1 MTYLLKTK
9 RQRGRDTRLFFI
21 VCGLV
26 ILIFLAYKPLSRVL
40 VFIGGPIWNA
50 SQALRATK
58 ETLWSTLSSKKD
70 LLLAHQTLEQNVDQ
84 FTEIVAEVSMLR
96 EENAGLK
103 DMLGRTPTKKRLLS
117 AVLGNPAQTPYDT
130 LLIDVGSTYGVTS
143 GAKVSVRESVIGT
156 VTEVTPKWS
165 RVRLLSSP
173 NEEHVVIIG
182 KTKVTALATGR
193 GSGNFDARLPRE
205 LDVSINDTVTF
216 PELNKQVLAVVEAI
230 EVTPNDS
237 FQRILFKSPINI
249 AEIRFVEVDMNID
262 R

>member
-1 MTYLLKTK
+1 MPAANLGSFKN
-9 RQRGRDTRLFFI
+9 LFTTEESFTSFI
-21 VCGLV
+21 
-26 ILIFLAYKPLSRVL
+26 F
-40 VFIGGPIWNA
+40 F
-50 SQALRATK
+50 
-58 ETLWSTLSSKKD
+58 D
-70 LLLAHQTLEQNVDQ
+70 
-84 FTEIVAEVSMLR
+84 
-96 EENAGLK
+96 
-103 DMLGRTPTKKRLLS
+103 
-117 AVLGNPAQTPYDT
+117 
-130 LLIDVGSTYGVTS
+130 
-143 GAKVSVRESVIGT
+143 
-156 VTEVTPKWS
+156 
-165 RVRLLSSP
+165 
-173 NEEHVVIIG
+173 G